1 MHVTDFSKPLCVCV
15 CAYLSLNI
23 LFYENSLNKT
33 TACAM
38 EKGGC
43 FIETDYG
50 YVAAVLDRTALWI
63 GRQLNKMTA
72 NGWMTAGEETS
83 MTATVF
89 HTPGA
94 ERAESTQMASWLGKT
109 TYVNAC
115 QTHLETASSRSVH
128 PQPIL

>member
-1 MHVTDFSKPLCVCV
+1 M
-15 CAYLSLNI
+15 
-23 LFYENSLNKT
+23 

-38 EKGGC
+38 QKGGC
-43 FIETDYG
+43 FKETDYG
-50 YVAAVLDRTALWI
+50 YVAAVLDRTALWM

-115 QTHLETASSRSVH
+115 QTIWRLLLVVLYTLNPFCNTTIPIHLSVV
-128 PQPIL
+128 QP